1 MLILD
6 FNSEALYS
14 AAFSRTS
21 VRNYKK
27 EPLSKEDYGYIKEK
41 VDYVNSLNMGI
52 EVYLIHQSGEDVFT
66 GILGSYGKINNAP
79 SYLMLVG
86 ETEKENIEAIIGFL
100 GEYLVL
106 ECKTRA
112 VGSCWVAGTFKKSN
126 LPKEVIIKDNEKL
139 YSLIA
144 LGYNQDSEERAKKAA
159 DSRKRKPLSKIVT
172 NFEEL
177 SKSPGPIQKAIE
189 LAQIAPSAINLQ
201 PWKFKV
207 SSKSIEVFIDQ
218 GLLPIERLKNLKK
231 IDLGI
236 ATFHIIAAL
245 RCFNEEP
252 SLSFGGRESF
262 GKITI

>member
-1 MLILD
+1 MLNLN
-6 FNSEALYS
+6 FHSEALYS
-14 AAFSRTS
+14 AAFSRIS

-27 EPLSKEDYGYIKEK
+27 EPLSKEDYSYIKEK
-41 VDYVNSLNMGI
+41 VDYANSLNTGI
-52 EVYLIHQSGEDVFT
+52 KVYLINQTGEDVFT
-66 GILGSYGKINNAP
+66 GIIGSYGKINNAP

-86 ETEKENIEAIIGFL
+86 KTEKENIETIIGFL

-126 LPKEVIIKDNEKL
+126 LPKEVIIKDDEKL

-144 LGYNQDSEERAKKAA
+144 LGYNEDSEEREKKAA

-177 SKSPGPIQKAIE
+177 SKSPEAIQKAIE

-207 SSKSIEVFIDQ
+207 STKSIEIFIDQ

-236 ATFHIIAAL
+236 ATFHITVAL
-245 RCFNEEP
+245 RRYNEDP
-252 SLSFGGRESF
+252 TLSFGDGEGF